1 MVPLFN
7 FRTRLELPCLE
18 LPMKSN
24 CHLCS
29 CATPPFGTV
38 VIAPSRAEIR
48 AVIDLPRLLQE
59 LNRTKIV
66 ELFFFLSNE
75 IRRTRF
81 SKISKIYITIVIRE
95 KTDRTV
101 LSR

>member
-24 CHLCS
+24 CHLCN
-29 CATPPFGTV
+29 CATPPFV
-38 VIAPSRAEIR
+38 VIAPSRVEIR

-66 ELFFFLSNE
+66 ELFFFIE
-75 IRRTRF
+75 RD
-81 SKISKIYITIVIRE
+81 SKNKVFQ
-95 KTDRTV
+95 DF
-101 LSR
+101 

>member
-29 CATPPFGTV
+29 CATPPFV
-38 VIAPSRAEIR
+38 VIAPSRVEIR

-81 SKISKIYITIVIRE
+81 SKIYKIYITIVIRE

>member
-29 CATPPFGTV
+29 CATPPFV
-38 VIAPSRAEIR
+38 VIAPSRVEIR

-66 ELFFFLSNE
+66 ELFFFY
-75 IRRTRF
+75 RTRF
-81 SKISKIYITIVIRE
+81 EGQGFPRFLKFILR
-95 KTDRTV
+95 
-101 LSR
+101 L

>member
-66 ELFFFLSNE
+66 ELFFFFIE
-75 IRRTRF
+75 RD
-81 SKISKIYITIVIRE
+81 SKDKVFQ
-95 KTDRTV
+95 DF
-101 LSR
+101 

>member
-81 SKISKIYITIVIRE
+81 SKISKIYIMIVIRE